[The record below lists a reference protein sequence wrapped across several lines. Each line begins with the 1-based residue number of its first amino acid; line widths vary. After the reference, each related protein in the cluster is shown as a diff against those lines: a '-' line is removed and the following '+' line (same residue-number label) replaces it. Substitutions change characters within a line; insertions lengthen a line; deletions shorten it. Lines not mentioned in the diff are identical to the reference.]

1 MAGAAT
7 AATTIPVIPSISMK
21 EIEEI
26 NEDTVTDKT
35 IKALLQ
41 KEIDLQLEIEAVQSE
56 IKVLEQGTNVK
67 DGEEDSEEQGNL

>member
-7 AATTIPVIPSISMK
+7 ATTTIPVISSISMK

-56 IKVLEQGTNVK
+56 IKVLEQGANVK